1 MGTEREHNGN
11 TVMLGLFR
19 EELAGWTR
27 MLEAGL
33 AEIEQGLPPERIEGL
48 IRTVHAIKGASR
60 LVGLPIAV
68 NLAYAMETFLSEVR
82 SAKCRLAARQ
92 VVSLRQACDIF
103 RAIGGQEEQN
113 ISRWLVER
121 ESDILRI
128 SQVLGQSIP
137 ETESPPFPEI
147 PESSVL
153 GGESTGS
160 AEAPIESVEQDD
172 VTPAATDT
180 ANVYDGEISA
190 RRLEEDVSRDRFGD
204 RDSLIALAGECLD
217 QARRLQKLRPVLQAA
232 DHLPPAPDRGTP
244 SPLLQAERNREEIP
258 HTDPVLQFES
268 SAKKLEQLAKRL
280 YDEILEIR
288 KASPASSA
296 LSPVLGCLLVEIHG
310 ESYALPI
317 SQIDRVA
324 RVSPSDITSVKGRP
338 FVSIDGEN
346 IGLIDAGDLLRMPS
360 LPPSAGDRPVVILG
374 DRSSRCG
381 LVVEAFRGEEDLAL
395 TPLDRRLG
403 KVDFIRAAAI
413 LGDGSPTL
421 VLDMDDLHSAIEMHI
436 TCDRPAVEEKAVP
449 ASPPSKKNLSG
460 EHLPWPFWKE

>member
-1 MGTEREHNGN
+1 
-11 TVMLGLFR
+11 
-19 EELAGWTR
+19 
-27 MLEAGL
+27 
-33 AEIEQGLPPERIEGL
+33 
-48 IRTVHAIKGASR
+48 
-60 LVGLPIAV
+60 
-68 NLAYAMETFLSEVR
+68 
-82 SAKCRLAARQ
+82 
-92 VVSLRQACDIF
+92 
-103 RAIGGQEEQN
+103 
-113 ISRWLVER
+113 
-121 ESDILRI
+121 
-128 SQVLGQSIP
+128 
-137 ETESPPFPEI
+137 
-147 PESSVL
+147 
-153 GGESTGS
+153 
-160 AEAPIESVEQDD
+160 VEQDD